1 MEREQFNAIKHKFNV
16 KAQQHRARYTTPY
29 ELMRVLSEA
38 SGGEPVFRLWNK
50 RNLNQ
55 VLVVNTGETYEQTVI
70 VYTSGT
76 GQFLKWQVRQGA
88 WGDLM
93 ESGAYE
99 A

>member
-16 KAQQHRARYTTPY
+16 KAQQYRARYTTPF
-29 ELMRVLSEA
+29 ELMGVLSEA

-55 VLVVNTGETYEQTVI
+55 VLVVNVGDTREQTVI

-76 GQFLKWQVRQGA
+76 GQLLKWQVRQGTLR
-88 WGDLM
+88 DLM

>member
-16 KAQQHRARYTTPY
+16 KAQQYRARYTTPL
-29 ELMRVLSEA
+29 ELMGVLSEA
-38 SGGEPVFRLWNK
+38 SGEPVFRLWNK

-55 VLVVNTGETYEQTVI
+55 VLVVNVGDTREQTVI

-76 GQFLKWQVRQGA
+76 GRLLKWQVRQGTLR
-88 WGDLM
+88 DLM